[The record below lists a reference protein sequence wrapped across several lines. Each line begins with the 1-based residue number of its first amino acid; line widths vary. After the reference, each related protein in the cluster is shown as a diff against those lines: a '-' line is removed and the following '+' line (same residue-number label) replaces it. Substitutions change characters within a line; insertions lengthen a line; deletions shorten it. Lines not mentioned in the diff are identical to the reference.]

1 MAHAE
6 ETVGATTSIRVECPR
21 CGYVMSIFDEAS
33 LRTNKAV
40 RRAYQHALKNPI
52 LCAGCSN
59 WIQRPREVRS
69 RR

>member
-6 ETVGATTSIRVECPR
+6 EMQGEAVVIRVECPR
-21 CGYVMSIFDEAS
+21 CGYVMSLFDESS
-33 LRTNKAV
+33 LRSNKAV

-52 LCAGCSN
+52 LCAGCGR

-69 RR
+69 KR